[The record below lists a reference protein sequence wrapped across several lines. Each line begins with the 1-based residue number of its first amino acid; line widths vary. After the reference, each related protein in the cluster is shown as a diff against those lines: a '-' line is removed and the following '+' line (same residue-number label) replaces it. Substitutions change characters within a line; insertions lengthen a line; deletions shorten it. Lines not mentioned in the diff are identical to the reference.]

1 MMLSIF
7 ASSTSGMLLIHNPI
21 LEIYF
26 TQILHVCLIVLFNA
40 DPNLKTVLFMPKANF
55 DLLRILSNLKS
66 QFAAVRVNIDWCF
79 ICFFHELYLLV
90 HGNTFQGCFSV
101 NTVSSTS
108 NFCWKQ
114 IHIDSWWS
122 KLSKTFPF
130 QLCCDLFQVTLAQN

>member
-7 ASSTSGMLLIHNPI
+7 ACSTSRMLLIHNPI

-90 HGNTFQGCFSV
+90 HGNTFPGCFSV
-101 NTVSSTS
+101 NTVMYPPLPTS
-108 NFCWKQ
+108 AENKFISILDEASYQ
-114 IHIDSWWS
+114 
-122 KLSKTFPF
+122 KLSHFNHAVIFFKLP
-130 QLCCDLFQVTLAQN
+130 